1 MPKDHNLNVNYDVF
15 NCNEGVPPEPG
26 LSWNMMTGT
35 WEWDS
40 LKISANS
47 IPDKLPQEI
56 KDALENNICV
66 VCGKKNC
73 PYITQDQDYKKLTDA
88 LKKGDKTLANSI
100 YRIKFAQFHNGKEAR
115 INETMKKIRSNKAGG
130 GVFCQPRT
138 SYNGPFESRR
148 VIAVPGAWSEWVELE
163 GFNGS
168 LQHPQPSTINF
179 SPSSNTESSFDVEVK
194 YPEYNQIKTIR
205 TMGPGSFSLTAT
217 GAGNSY
223 ARVRSHSVPVTV
235 TLDFPKR

>member
-1 MPKDHNLNVNYDVF
+1 M
-15 NCNEGVPPEPG
+15 
-26 LSWNMMTGT
+26 
-35 WEWDS
+35 
-40 LKISANS
+40 I
-47 IPDKLPQEI
+47 
-56 KDALENNICV
+56 
-66 VCGKKNC
+66 CGKKNC
-73 PYITQDQDYKKLTDA
+73 PYITQSKDYKEFTDA
-88 LKKGDKTLANSI
+88 LKKGDKKLASKLFKV
-100 YRIKFAQFHNGKEAR
+100 KFAMFHNGKEAL
-115 INETMKKIRSNKAGG
+115 INKTMNKIKSNKSGG

-148 VIAVPGAWSEWVELE
+148 VIAVPGAWCEWVELE

-194 YPEYNQIKTIR
+194 YPEYNQMKTIR

-235 TLDFPKR
+235 TLDFPKRK

>member
-148 VIAVPGAWSEWVELE
+148 VIALPAVWSDWFELD
-163 GFNGS
+163 
-168 LQHPQPSTINF
+168 
-179 SPSSNTESSFDVEVK
+179 SF
-194 YPEYNQIKTIR
+194 
-205 TMGPGSFSLTAT
+205 
-217 GAGNSY
+217 AGNLKNPHGLTIISILHLTWN
-223 ARVRSHSVPVTV
+223 RHL
-235 TLDFPKR
+235 TLRLDIQSITR

>member
-40 LKISANS
+40 LNISANS

-56 KDALENNICV
+56 KDALENNICI

-73 PYITQDQDYKKLTDA
+73 PYITQDQGYKQLTDA
-88 LKKGDKTLANSI
+88 LKKGDKTLAT
-100 YRIKFAQFHNGKEAR
+100 RIFKTKFAQFHNGKEAR

-148 VIAVPGAWSEWVELE
+148 VIALPAVWSDWVELDSFA
-163 GFNGS
+163 GNLKNPHGI
-168 LQHPQPSTINF
+168 TINF
-179 SPSSNTESSFDVEVK
+179 NPSSNMESSFDIEVR
-194 YPEYNQIKTIR
+194 YPEHNQMKTIKS
-205 TMGPGSFSLTAT
+205 MGPGSVPITIT
-217 GAGNSY
+217 GGGSVVV
-223 ARVRSHSVPVTV
+223 RVKSHSVPVTV
-235 TLDFPKR
+235 TVDFPK

>member
-26 LSWNMMTGT
+26 LSWKMMTGT
-35 WEWDS
+35 W
-40 LKISANS
+40 
-47 IPDKLPQEI
+47 
-56 KDALENNICV
+56 
-66 VCGKKNC
+66 
-73 PYITQDQDYKKLTDA
+73 
-88 LKKGDKTLANSI
+88 
-100 YRIKFAQFHNGKEAR
+100 
-115 INETMKKIRSNKAGG
+115 
-130 GVFCQPRT
+130 
-138 SYNGPFESRR
+138 
-148 VIAVPGAWSEWVELE
+148 EWVELE

-194 YPEYNQIKTIR
+194 YPEYNQMKTIR